1 MKPDPMTR
9 LHTLLRINGDWM
21 RSPDVEGALSLTGS
35 EVRALVHEART
46 QAIPIISG
54 PKGYKVATTAEEI
67 DECLSHMYS
76 RARSIR
82 DAAQGL
88 VNARNL
94 MQPKAPVALQS
105 ELFALP
111 QQRRQYG

>member
-9 LHTLLRINGDWM
+9 LHTLLRINGGWM
-21 RSPDVEGALSLTGS
+21 RSPEIEGALSITGS

-46 QAIPIISG
+46 QSIPIISSA
-54 PKGYKVATTAEEI
+54 KGYKVATTAEEI
-67 DECLSHMYS
+67 DECVGHMYS
-76 RARSIR
+76 RVRSIR

-88 VNARNL
+88 VNARNQ

-105 ELFALP
+105 ELFAMP
-111 QQRRQYG
+111 QQRRYG